1 MAVTLLA
8 RRGPRADIG
17 GRGRGPPAT
26 PVGADAYAAGMSFRP
41 AAIQGADAG
50 ATVDYR
56 LARQALVNEF
66 RKGRLAR
73 HEVCDAHPELVRAA
87 QGYCEPT
94 RIDCPICEEVK
105 VVLVSYV
112 FGPYL
117 PKSGRCIADKKE
129 MTKVTRRKGTYTCYV
144 VEVCPRCSWNHL
156 AQTFAVDRG

>member
-1 MAVTLLA
+1 
-8 RRGPRADIG
+8 
-17 GRGRGPPAT
+17 
-26 PVGADAYAAGMSFRP
+26 MSFRP
-41 AAIQGADAG
+41 EAIQGVDST

-87 QGYCEPT
+87 KGYCEPT
-94 RIDCPICEEVK
+94 RIDCPICEETK

-117 PKSGRCIADKKE
+117 PKSGRCVVDRAE
-129 MTKVTRRKGTYTCYV
+129 MAKLTRRKGAYTCYV

>member
-1 MAVTLLA
+1 M
-8 RRGPRADIG
+8 
-17 GRGRGPPAT
+17 GRTVVGQDAAT
-26 PVGADAYAAGMSFRP
+26 RTVVSAYAGAMSFRP
-41 AAIQGADAG
+41 EAVQGVDPS

-87 QGYCEPT
+87 KGYCEPS
-94 RIDCPICEEVK
+94 RMDCPICEESK

-117 PKSGRCIADKKE
+117 PKSGRCILDRTE
-129 MTKVTRRKGTYTCYV
+129 MAKVTRRKGSYTCYV
-144 VEVCPRCSWNHL
+144 IEVCPGCSWNHL